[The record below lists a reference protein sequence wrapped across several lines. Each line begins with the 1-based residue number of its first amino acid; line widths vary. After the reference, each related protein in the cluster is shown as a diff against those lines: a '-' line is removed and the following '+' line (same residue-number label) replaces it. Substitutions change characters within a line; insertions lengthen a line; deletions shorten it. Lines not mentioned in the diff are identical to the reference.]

1 MHDPGSE
8 LRRILIVGDSV
19 NNFGQVSSGFIQ
31 DLFVSVLIEGGSL
44 KAAST
49 AGSSRMSEE
58 QKSRETARQNEVS
71 QEGTEPKRTDV
82 ERVEEAAQA
91 IVRAIETG
99 SDRFWEA
106 QVEAQ
111 AKATKPKNPV
121 VGTMLF
127 VASTWVVFF
136 AIFSGITLLW
146 GRVAYDVGP
155 FHTLERIGRE
165 QQQAET
171 KKELGKFHVEL
182 GNSLLRVGEAKE
194 AKAEFERARELDPFS
209 QKAEMGILK
218 SELFESVEAK
228 DYAPAV
234 MDRKLDELVEE
245 RADTH
250 VYAFRGTLRYL
261 EVVPDPYLPDAQQDE
276 LYQPALSDFQ
286 KAVKRNPS
294 NAYAYSGMAIIY
306 YDLGQFD
313 DHLKNAEKAHN
324 LAPRDQWFKHSYA
337 NALYVNKRYKD
348 AIKEYEEI
356 RYLDPQHMWA
366 NHDLAQ
372 VYRLT
377 DDYDLY
383 ISEWYYH
390 QFINML
396 EDEEVTSLAKNQ
408 GTFTFTTGPDSYPV
422 YLSETPEMRYY
433 AYYGIA
439 LTSYLD
445 GQTKNAD
452 DYVNKAKA
460 IQVDRDIKS
469 EIEVLMKY
477 DVKVLQEEQPRLSK
491 QANDFSKKYLT

>member
-1 MHDPGSE
+1 MY
-8 LRRILIVGDSV
+8 
-19 NNFGQVSSGFIQ
+19 
-31 DLFVSVLIEGGSL
+31 
-44 KAAST
+44 
-49 AGSSRMSEE
+49 EE
-58 QKSRETARQNEVS
+58 QKSRETASQNEVS

-82 ERVEEAAQA
+82 ERVEEAAQTL
-91 IVRAIETG
+91 VRAIETG

-111 AKATKPKNPV
+111 AKATKPKNPL
-121 VGTMLF
+121 VGSMMF

-136 AIFSGITLLW
+136 AIFSAFTLVVGW
-146 GRVAYDVGP
+146 KAYDVRP

-165 QQQAET
+165 QHQAKT
-171 KKELGKFHVEL
+171 QKDLGAFHVEL
-182 GNSLLRVGEAKE
+182 GNSLLLVGEAKE
-194 AKAEFERARELDPFS
+194 AKAEFERALELDPFS
-209 QKAEMGILK
+209 RRAEMGTLK

-234 MDRKLDELVEE
+234 IDRKLDELVEDK
-245 RADTH
+245 ADTH
-250 VYAFRGTLRYL
+250 VYAFRGTLRYY
-261 EVVPDPYLPDAQQDE
+261 EVIPPAPGLAEQKKEKPYQL
-276 LYQPALSDFQ
+276 ALSDFN
-286 KAVKRNPS
+286 KAVNRNPS
-294 NAYAYSGMAIIY
+294 NAYAYSGMASIY

-313 DHLKNAEKAHN
+313 DHLKYAEKAHN
-324 LAPRDQWFKHSYA
+324 LAPRDQWFKHTYA

-348 AIKEYEEI
+348 AIKEYKEI

-383 ISEWYYH
+383 LSEWYYQ

-408 GTFTFTTGPDSYPV
+408 GSFAFTTGPDSYPV

-433 AYYGIA
+433 AYYSIA
-439 LTSYLD
+439 LTSYLLE
-445 GQTKNAD
+445 QTKDAD

-469 EIEVLMKY
+469 EIERLMKY
-477 DVKVLQEEQPRLSK
+477 DVKVLQEEHPGLNT
-491 QANDFSKKYLT
+491 NDFSKKYLT